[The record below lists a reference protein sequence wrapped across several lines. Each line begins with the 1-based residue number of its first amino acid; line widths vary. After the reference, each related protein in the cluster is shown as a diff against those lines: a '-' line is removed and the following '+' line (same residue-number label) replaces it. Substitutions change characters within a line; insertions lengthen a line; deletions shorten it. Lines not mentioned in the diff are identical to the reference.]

1 MRPPEA
7 LVAERQLE
15 MVRRIRCAI
24 YTRKSSEEGLDQDFN
39 SLDAQ
44 AEACA
49 AYVASQKAEGW
60 VLVPT
65 RYDDGGL
72 SGGTLDRPALQR
84 LLADIEAGLVDQ
96 IVVYKIDRLTRLLS
110 DFAKIVDRLDASG
123 ASFVSVTQSF
133 NTATSMGRLTLN
145 MLLSF
150 AQFEREVTAERIRDK
165 IAASK
170 KKGLWMG
177 GTVPFGYQPDGRSLK
192 IDEAEAPII
201 HHIHDLYHQ
210 LGSVRAVA
218 EEAEELGYRTR
229 ARPSVSGIR
238 TGGTSFSR
246 GHVYQILTNPLYAG
260 RIRHRDKVYPGQH
273 PAIVDP
279 AAWDTLQE
287 RLAEEA
293 ARSRGRTNA
302 AETSPL
308 VGKLFDETG
317 DRLTPSHSRKNG
329 KRLRYYISRRLV
341 TEKREKHP
349 DAWRLPA
356 HDLETG
362 IARILRDHPTK
373 PTVPADLFRDLSAAE
388 LPGLQEKFR
397 QLANDCDPDGG
408 ADLWAPLL
416 RRADLQQGSILLRL
430 DRKVLAE
437 RLGIRPDRID
447 SAARRIS
454 ASFQMQR
461 RGVEARIILGAAVPQ
476 VDPVLAKNIL
486 AAQHWY
492 AAIKAGASFGD
503 LAAWE
508 KTTTSRIQQIIGLAF
523 LAPDVLDQVA
533 AGRQPVAFTSEWV
546 KRRQSPADW
555 DQQRQIVG
563 GL

>member
-1 MRPPEA
+1 MA
-7 LVAERQLE
+7 
-15 MVRRIRCAI
+15 RRIRCAI

-44 AEACA
+44 HEACA
-49 AYVASQKAEGW
+49 AYVTSQKAEGW
-60 VLVPT
+60 VLIPT

-72 SGGTLDRPALQR
+72 SGGTLERPALQR

-96 IVVYKIDRLTRLLS
+96 IVVYKIDRLTRSLS
-110 DFAKIVDRLDASG
+110 DFAKIVDRLDAAS

-192 IDEAEAPII
+192 IDETEAPII
-201 HHIHDLYHQ
+201 HRIHDLYHD

-218 EEAEELGYRTR
+218 ERAEDLGYRTR
-229 ARPSVSGIR
+229 LRSFATGTS
-238 TGGTSFSR
+238 TGGTPFSR
-246 GHVYQILTNPLYAG
+246 GHIYQILSNPLYAG
-260 RIRHRDKVYPGQH
+260 RIRHRDKIYDGQH
-273 PAIVDP
+273 PAIIDP
-279 AAWDTLQE
+279 AAWDEMQE
-287 RLAEEA
+287 RLASEA
-293 ARSRGRTNA
+293 ARTRGRSNA
-302 AETSPL
+302 AERSPL

-329 KRLRYYISRRLV
+329 KRLRYYISRRLI
-341 TEKREKHP
+341 TSRRERHA

-356 HDLETG
+356 RDLEAG
-362 IARILRDHPTK
+362 IARVLADHLRK
-373 PTVPADLFRDLSAAE
+373 PTVVTDLIRDITASEVSA
-388 LPGLQEKFR
+388 LQEKLL
-397 QLANDCDPDGG
+397 QVANDCDLEGS
-408 ADLWAPLL
+408 ADFWAPLL
-416 RRADLQQGSILLRL
+416 RRADLAQGSILLRL

-437 RLGIRPDRID
+437 RLGIAPDRIE
-447 SAARRIS
+447 SSARRIP

-461 RGVEARIILGAAVPQ
+461 RGVEARIILGSAVPQ

-486 AAQHWY
+486 TAQRWY
-492 AAIKAGASFGD
+492 AAIKDGASFGD
-503 LAAWE
+503 LAARE
-508 KTTTSRIQQIIGLAF
+508 KTTSSRIQQIIGLAF

-533 AGRQPVAFTSEWV
+533 AGNQPVSFTSEWF
-546 KRRQSPADW
+546 KRRQLPPEW
-555 DQQRQIVG
+555 NKQEQIVRE
-563 GL
+563 L

>member
-1 MRPPEA
+1 MA
-7 LVAERQLE
+7 
-15 MVRRIRCAI
+15 RRIRCAI

-44 AEACA
+44 HEACA
-49 AYVASQKAEGW
+49 AYVTSQKAEGW
-60 VLVPT
+60 VLITT

-72 SGGTLDRPALQR
+72 SGGTLGRPALQR

-96 IVVYKIDRLTRLLS
+96 IVVYKIDRLTRSLS
-110 DFAKIVDRLDASG
+110 DFAKIVDRLDAVS

-192 IDEAEAPII
+192 IDETEAPII
-201 HHIHDLYHQ
+201 RHIHDLYHQ
-210 LGSVRAVA
+210 LGSIRAVA
-218 EEAEELGYRTR
+218 EEAEDLGYRTR
-229 ARPSVSGIR
+229 ARPSASGTR

-260 RIRHRDKVYPGQH
+260 RIRHRDNVYPGQH
-273 PAIVDP
+273 PAIIDP

-287 RLAEEA
+287 RLAAEA
-293 ARSRGRTNA
+293 ARSRGHANA
-302 AETSPL
+302 VERSPL

-329 KRLRYYISRRLV
+329 KRLRYYISRRLIND
-341 TEKREKHP
+341 KRERHP

-356 HDLETG
+356 RDLETG
-362 IARILRDHPTK
+362 IARILRDHLKK
-373 PTVPADLFRDLSAAE
+373 PTVLTDLIRDLSAAE
-388 LPGLQEKFR
+388 IPGLQEKLR
-397 QLANDCDPDGG
+397 YLANDCDPEGSV
-408 ADLWAPLL
+408 DLWAQLL

-437 RLGIRPDRID
+437 RLCILPDRIE

-454 ASFQMQR
+454 ASFQTQR
-461 RGVEARIILGAAVPQ
+461 RGVEARIVLGAAVPQ

-486 AAQHWY
+486 TAQRWY
-492 AAIKAGASFGD
+492 AAIKAGSSFGD
-503 LAAWE
+503 LAARE
-508 KTTTSRIQQIIGLAF
+508 KTTTSRIQQMIGLAL

-533 AGRQPVAFTSEWV
+533 AGSQPVSFTSEWF
-546 KRRQSPADW
+546 KRRQLPADW
-555 DQQRQIVG
+555 IQQRDIVDG
-563 GL
+563 I

>member
-1 MRPPEA
+1 MA
-7 LVAERQLE
+7 
-15 MVRRIRCAI
+15 RRISCAI

-44 AEACA
+44 QEACA
-49 AYVASQKAEGW
+49 AYVKSQKAEGW
-60 VLVPT
+60 VLLTT

-72 SGGTLDRPALQR
+72 SGGTLERPALQR
-84 LLADIEAGLVDQ
+84 LLADIETGLVDQ
-96 IVVYKIDRLTRLLS
+96 IVVYKIDRLTRSLF
-110 DFAKIVDRLDASG
+110 DFAKIVDRLDSSG

-192 IDEAEAPII
+192 IDETEAPII
-201 HHIHDLYHQ
+201 RRIHDLYHD

-218 EEAEELGYRTR
+218 ERAEELGYRTR
-229 ARPSVSGIR
+229 LRSFA
-238 TGGTSFSR
+238 TGASNGGKPFSR
-246 GHVYQILTNPLYAG
+246 GHIYQILTNPLYAG
-260 RIRHRDKVYPGQH
+260 RIRHREKIYDGQH
-273 PAIVDP
+273 PSIVEP

-287 RLAEEA
+287 RLAAEA
-293 ARSRGRTNA
+293 ARTRGRSNA
-302 AETSPL
+302 AERSPL

-341 TEKREKHP
+341 TERREKHTG
-349 DAWRLPA
+349 AWRLPA
-356 HDLETG
+356 RDLETG
-362 IARILRDHPTK
+362 IARVLRDHLQK
-373 PTVPADLFRDLSAAE
+373 HTVVTDLVRDIAASE
-388 LPGLQEKFR
+388 VPDLQAKLR
-397 QLANDCDPDGG
+397 GVGNDCDPEGS
-408 ADLWAPLL
+408 ADVWAPLL
-416 RRADLQQGSILLRL
+416 RRADLAQGSILLRL
-430 DRKVLAE
+430 DRKVMAD
-437 RLGIRPDRID
+437 RLGVAPDRID
-447 SAARRIS
+447 STARRIS

-486 AAQHWY
+486 TAQKWY
-492 AAIKAGASFGD
+492 VAIKAGTSFGD
-503 LAAWE
+503 LAIRE
-508 KTTTSRIQQIIGLAF
+508 KTTSSRIQQMIGLAF
-523 LAPDVLDQVA
+523 LAPDILDQVA
-533 AGRQPVAFTSEWV
+533 AGSQPVAFTSEWF
-546 KRRQSPADW
+546 KRGQLPLRW
-555 DQQRQIVG
+555 DEQRRIVG
-563 GL
+563 DL

>member
-1 MRPPEA
+1 MA
-7 LVAERQLE
+7 
-15 MVRRIRCAI
+15 RRIRCAI

-49 AYVASQKAEGW
+49 AYVTSQKAEGW
-60 VLVPT
+60 ILVPT

-72 SGGTLDRPALQR
+72 SGGTLERPALQR

-96 IVVYKIDRLTRLLS
+96 IVVYKIDRLTRSLS
-110 DFAKIVDRLDASG
+110 VFAKIVDRLDAAG

-150 AQFEREVTAERIRDK
+150 AQFEREVRAERIRDK

-170 KKGLWMG
+170 KKGLCMG

-192 IDEAEAPII
+192 IDEGEAPINR
-201 HHIHDLYHQ
+201 HIHDLYRQ
-210 LGSVRAVA
+210 FGSVRAVA
-218 EEAEELGYRTR
+218 EEAEDLGYRTR
-229 ARPSVSGIR
+229 ARPSATGTR
-238 TGGTSFSR
+238 TGGTPFSR

-273 PAIVDP
+273 PAIIDP
-279 AAWDTLQE
+279 AIWDAFQE
-287 RLAEEA
+287 RLSAEA
-293 ARSRGRTNA
+293 ARSRGRSNV

-308 VGKLFDETG
+308 VGKLFDKTG

-329 KRLRYYISRRLV
+329 KRLRYYVSRRLI
-341 TEKREKHP
+341 TERRQKHP

-356 HDLETG
+356 RDLETG
-362 IARILRDHPTK
+362 IARILRDHLTK
-373 PTVPADLFRDLSAAE
+373 PTVPAELVRDLSAAE

-416 RRADLQQGSILLRL
+416 GPADPQQGSILLRL
-430 DRKVLAE
+430 DRQVLAE

-476 VDPVLAKNIL
+476 VDLVLAKNIL

-503 LAAWE
+503 LATRE
-508 KTTTSRIQQIIGLAF
+508 KTTTSRIQQMIGLAF
-523 LAPDVLDQVA
+523 LAPVILDQVA

-546 KRRQSPADW
+546 KRRQLPAYW

>member
-1 MRPPEA
+1 MA
-7 LVAERQLE
+7 
-15 MVRRIRCAI
+15 RRIRCAI

-49 AYVASQKAEGW
+49 AYVTSQKAEGW

-72 SGGTLDRPALQR
+72 SGGTLERPALQR

-96 IVVYKIDRLTRLLS
+96 IVVYKIDRLTRSLS
-110 DFAKIVDRLDASG
+110 DFAKIVDRLDAAG

-192 IDEAEAPII
+192 IDEAEAPIVR
-201 HHIHDLYHQ
+201 HIHDLYHQ
-210 LGSVRAVA
+210 LGSIRAVA
-218 EEAEELGYRTR
+218 EEAEDLGYRTR
-229 ARPSVSGIR
+229 ARSSASGNR
-238 TGGTSFSR
+238 SGGTPFSR

-273 PAIVDP
+273 PAILDP
-279 AAWDTLQE
+279 VGWDALQE
-287 RLAEEA
+287 RLAAEA
-293 ARSRGRTNA
+293 ARSRGRSSA
-302 AETSPL
+302 AERSPL

-317 DRLTPSHSRKNG
+317 DRLTPSHSRKKG

-341 TEKREKHP
+341 TDKRQKHP

-356 HDLETG
+356 RDLETG
-362 IARILRDHPTK
+362 IARILRDHLMK
-373 PTVPADLFRDLSAAE
+373 PTVLTELVRDLSAAE
-388 LPGLQEKFR
+388 IPGLQEKM
-397 QLANDCDPDGG
+397 QHLAKDCDPEGSV
-408 ADLWAPLL
+408 DLWAPLL

-437 RLGIRPDRID
+437 RLGILPDRID

-461 RGVEARIILGAAVPQ
+461 RGVEARIVLGAAVPQ
-476 VDPVLAKNIL
+476 IDPVLAKNIL
-486 AAQHWY
+486 MAQRWY

-503 LAAWE
+503 LAARE
-508 KTTTSRIQQIIGLAF
+508 KTTTSRVQQIIGLAF
-523 LAPDVLDQVA
+523 LAPDILDQVA
-533 AGRQPVAFTSEWV
+533 AGSQPVAFTSEWV
-546 KRRQSPADW
+546 KRHQLPADW